1 MKLLSAVKI
10 GNMKD
15 PDPEKRGRVA
25 LRDVPV
31 PEIGDEEVLI
41 KVAYCSICGSD
52 PHLVAGAFGWEPPF
66 GLGHE
71 MSGVI
76 VKLGPGAAKKGLR
89 EGDRVAGNFR
99 NYCGA
104 CYYCRNGQ
112 EQFCENVTEQPAM
125 AEYVKWHKSQI
136 VKLPDDISL
145 KTGCLLEPVSV
156 GVRVMDKTNMK
167 VGQRVAVSG
176 GGPIG
181 LIVLQLLK
189 MYGATHLTMIEP
201 VAQRRE
207 LAKKYGADFV
217 LDPVN
222 QNIEEEG
229 KKITR
234 GLGYDLVIEVSGF
247 PGAAENVL
255 KLAARCGTIIYVAMF
270 PNNYELPLNL
280 YTYCYGREITITGT
294 FVSPYVFPRAAQIL
308 GRMRLEDFTAQVY
321 DLDDPEGAFAAH
333 LSGKYPKILI
343 RCNRDMD

>member
-15 PDPEKRGRVA
+15 PDPNKRGKVA
-25 LRDVPV
+25 IRDVPI
-31 PEIGDEEVLI
+31 PEIADNEALI
-41 KVAYCSICGSD
+41 KVAYCAICGSD
-52 PHLVAGAFGWEPPF
+52 PHLVGGIFGWEPPF

-76 VKLGPGAAKKGLR
+76 VKLGSKATKTGLKV
-89 EGDRVAGNFR
+89 GDRVAGNFR
-99 NYCGA
+99 NYCGT
-104 CYYCRNGQ
+104 CYYCRNEQ

-125 AEYVKWHKSQI
+125 AEYIKWNEAQI
-136 VKLPDDISL
+136 IKLPDDVSL

-156 GVRVMDKTNMK
+156 GVRVMDKTKIK

-181 LIVLQLLK
+181 LINLQLLK

-217 LDPVN
+217 IDPLS
-222 QNIEEEG
+222 QDIEAEG
-229 KKITR
+229 KKITG
-234 GLGYDLVIEVSGF
+234 GLGYDLIIEVSGI
-247 PGAAENVL
+247 PSAAEKVL
-255 KLAARCGTIIYVAMF
+255 KVAAKGGTILYVAMF
-270 PNNYELPLNL
+270 PNTYEMPLNL
-280 YTYCYGREITITGT
+280 YNYCYKQELTISGT
-294 FVSPYVFPRAAQIL
+294 FVSPYTFPRAAQIL
-308 GRMRLEDFTAQVY
+308 SRMQLEDFTANVF

-343 RCNRDMD
+343 HCNKDLD

>member
-15 PDPEKRGRVA
+15 PDPEKRGKVA
-25 LRDVPV
+25 LRDVPI
-31 PEIGDEEVLI
+31 PKIGDDEVLI

-76 VKLGPGAAKKGLR
+76 VKMGSKATKKGLKV
-89 EGDRVAGNFR
+89 GDRVAGNFR
-99 NYCGA
+99 NYCGS

-112 EQFCENVTEQPAM
+112 EQFCENVTEEPAM
-125 AEYVKWHKSQI
+125 AEYVKWHESQI
-136 VKLPDDISL
+136 IKLPDNVSL

-156 GVRVMDKTNMK
+156 GMRIMDKTHMK

-189 MYGATHLTMIEP
+189 MYGATHLTMFEP

-217 LDPVN
+217 IDPLS

-229 KKITR
+229 KKIT
-234 GLGYDLVIEVSGF
+234 GGMGYDLVIEVSGI
-247 PGAAENVL
+247 PSAAENVL
-255 KLAARCGTIIYVAMF
+255 KLAAKCGTIIYVAMF
-270 PNNYELPLNL
+270 PANYELPLNL
-280 YTYCYGREITITGT
+280 YKYCYSKELTITGT
-294 FVSPYVFPRAAQIL
+294 FVSPYVFPRTAQIM
-308 GRMRLEDFTAQVY
+308 GRMQLDDFTANVY

-333 LSGKYPKILI
+333 LSGKYPKVLI
-343 RCNRDMD
+343 HCNKDLD